1 MPERLFVATLGFNE
15 TYLVNTLHKY
25 GASRGDGVLI
35 ITLNPL
41 VGGVRKALNNLNG
54 ISQVMGFTMHGVV
67 EVERESPAS
76 SIVGI
81 IERVSEVSE
90 NHGYKRIIADLTGGP
105 RIAVVSTM
113 TALLLL
119 PPGLSVEVRVQ
130 DETGGEGDLRLSIET
145 LRVALRGLGEKGKV
159 LAYIVSNPGSMPGS
173 IAESLGLSPK
183 TVANY
188 ITSLKKMGLVIQK
201 GRGRGVY
208 PTEWGIMLSRLGRV

>member
-67 EVERESPAS
+67 EVERGNPAS

-81 IERVSEVSE
+81 IERVSGVSE
-90 NHGYKRIIADLTGGP
+90 SHGYKRIIADLTGGP
-105 RIAVVSTM
+105 RITVVSTM

-159 LAYIVSNPGSMPGS
+159 LAYIVSNPGSAPGS
-173 IAESLGLSPK
+173 IAEELGLSPK